1 MQLRKVVNHGNIRW
15 RVTTRLN
22 GKRKQRFFESR
33 EGARGWI
40 KLLNADDASG
50 GFWGQRTVAER
61 DEIISAFNASRE
73 RQVPLLEAILDWQPL
88 VPAKPDKHRRTH
100 RNNGS
105 QNQKNGQRFP
115 LGNFQSYR
123 VSYESKI
130 RHYGHRKIKI
140 P

>member
-1 MQLRKVVNHGNIRW
+1 MQLRKVVNHGNVRW
-15 RVTTRLN
+15 RVTTLLN

-73 RQVPLLEAILDWQPL
+73 RQVPLLEAILIGVDEDGETDL
-88 VPAKPDKHRRTH
+88 MRTM
-100 RNNGS
+100 RNLLAILILTRMIS
-105 QNQKNGQRFP
+105 P
-115 LGNFQSYR
+115 
-123 VSYESKI
+123 
-130 RHYGHRKIKI
+130 HRKKLTQLWLHLKTNN
-140 P
+140 